1 MSSDEIS
8 FELFRYDPSLAAAVI
23 FIILFLLITIVHA
36 YQMFRTRTWFFIP
49 FVIGGCCQWIGYIG
63 RAISST
69 ESPNWTLPPYIIQTI
84 LPLVAPALYAASI
97 YMVLGRIIL
106 VTNGE
111 KYSIIKKNFLT
122 KIFVASDIVSFLLQG
137 GGGGIMASAT
147 AEALDTGRNIIIGGL
162 VVQVVIFSVFAV
174 TAAIFH
180 WRMRTN
186 PTEHAR
192 NFKWELHLYVLYGAS
207 LLIMV
212 RSIFR
217 LIEYV
222 EGNDG
227 YLISHEIFL
236 YIFDSALMFACMVL
250 LAWYHPSEI
259 NALLKGGE
267 RKAVRRVFMIYSPL
281 NSSTSLA

>member
-8 FELFRYDPSLAAAVI
+8 FDLFRYDPSLAAVVT
-23 FIILFLLITIVHA
+23 FIALFLLITIVHT
-36 YQMFRTRTWFFIP
+36 YQMFCTRTWFFIP
-49 FVIGGCCQWIGYIG
+49 FVIGGCLDWVHWEGHLKHRVSELDIATLHYPNHSALSGSGFVRCQYMYGS
-63 RAISST
+63 R
-69 ESPNWTLPPYIIQTI
+69 PNF
-84 LPLVAPALYAASI
+84 
-97 YMVLGRIIL
+97 L

-111 KYSIIKKNFLT
+111 KYSIIKKKFLT
-122 KIFVASDIVSFLLQG
+122 KTFVASDIVSFLLQG
-137 GGGGIMASAT
+137 GGGGIMASVT
-147 AEALDTGRNIIIGGL
+147 GEALDTGRSIIIGGL
-162 VVQVVIFSVFAV
+162 VVQVVIFSVFAI

-180 WRMRTN
+180 CHMRAS
-186 PTEHAR
+186 PTELACE
-192 NFKWELHLYVLYGAS
+192 FKWELHLYVLYSAS

-217 LIEYV
+217 LTEYV

-267 RKAVRRVFMIYSPL
+267 RKAIRRVFMIYSPL

>member
-8 FELFRYDPSLAAAVI
+8 FDLFRYDPSLAAVVT
-23 FIILFLLITIVHA
+23 FIALFLLITIVHT
-36 YQMFRTRTWFFIP
+36 YQMFCTRTWFFIP

-84 LPLVAPALYAASI
+84 LPLVAPALPNF
-97 YMVLGRIIL
+97 L

-111 KYSIIKKNFLT
+111 KYSIIKKKFLT
-122 KIFVASDIVSFLLQG
+122 KTFVASDIVSFLLQG
-137 GGGGIMASAT
+137 GGGGIMASVT
-147 AEALDTGRNIIIGGL
+147 GEALDTGRSIIIGGL
-162 VVQVVIFSVFAV
+162 VVQVVIFSVFAI

-180 WRMRTN
+180 CHMRAS
-186 PTEHAR
+186 PTELACE
-192 NFKWELHLYVLYGAS
+192 FKWELHLYVLYSAS

-217 LIEYV
+217 LTEYV

-267 RKAVRRVFMIYSPL
+267 RKAIRRVFMIYSPL